1 MSFFGSKL
9 VYAYNMFFFLYVY
22 MLLLLFKIKQI
33 TKYKK
38 QKQTKKLEKALSDT
52 NLLYLTK
59 NNMLK
64 QTIVYLIYL
73 PIYYTPVIGSLLLI
87 IRLNRHSFYSFY
99 LEY

>member
-1 MSFFGSKL
+1 MHTICFFCMCICFRFSLKLSK
-9 VYAYNMFFFLYVY
+9 VQ
-22 MLLLLFKIKQI
+22 K
-33 TKYKK
+33 TKK
-38 QKQTKKLEKALSDT
+38 QLQRKKLEKAVSDP

-73 PIYYTPVIGSLLLI
+73 PIYYMPVIGSLLLI
-87 IRLNRHSFYSFY
+87 IRLNRHSFYSLY

>member
-1 MSFFGSKL
+1 MHTIC
-9 VYAYNMFFFLYVY
+9 FFFLYVY
-22 MLLLLFKIKQI
+22 LLLLLFKIKQI
-33 TKYKK
+33 TKNQK
-38 QKQTKKLEKALSDT
+38 QKQTKKLEQALSDP

-73 PIYYTPVIGSLLLI
+73 PIYYMPVIGSLLLI